1 MLVPKTELIFYT
13 KNIDFKLFFLG
24 LFLVPLVSFSQI
36 EKDNQFSND
45 FQFNAVIGKKTTT
58 EFDFAQGFTS
68 EINASNPFHKI
79 SQLSGRFWIHYY
91 LNTKW
96 KLSGFMAYYYNHDVP
111 EITQKKSSEVRIG
124 FQGIYY
130 FVKKDYTLS
139 NRIRIE
145 DRLLGNGNKNIDI
158 VFRFREM
165 LKLVYPISIIKLK
178 EDALYGIVSE
188 EIFLKT
194 KGATTGKESFD
205 RNRLTIGFGYNFT
218 KQFQIELSYM
228 NEYLPRDTNDK
239 MYNSIS
245 TSLIFNDLISTLRK
259 KNGIIPLH

>member
-1 MLVPKTELIFYT
+1 MLVPKTELIFFT

-45 FQFNAVIGKKTTT
+45 FQFNAVIGKKTST

-68 EINASNPFHKI
+68 EINTSNPFHKI

-96 KLSGFMAYYYNHDVP
+96 KLSGFVAYYYNHDVP
-111 EITQKKSSEVRIG
+111 EITQKKSSEVRVAL
-124 FQGIYY
+124 QGTYY
-130 FVKKDYTLS
+130 FIKNNYTLS
-139 NRIRIE
+139 NRIRVE
-145 DRLLGNGNKNIDI
+145 DRLLGNGSNNIDI

-165 LKLVYPISIIKLK
+165 LKFVYPISIFKLK

-194 KGATTGKESFD
+194 KGSTTGNESFD
-205 RNRLTIGFGYNFT
+205 RNRLTLGFGYSFT
-218 KQFQIELSYM
+218 DHFQIELSYM

-259 KNGIIPLH
+259 KNGVIPLH